1 MIEYFG
7 LSKTTP
13 EERLREI
20 ELRHVERMKALEMGR
35 PLPEVEI
42 AQAKAEEVRIRAT
55 AGWAIVRVIFA
66 VIGPAAVS
74 GIAIG
79 ATSVVLHDASPSMHL
94 PLISTIWVCTAVVC
108 LGIITASL
116 LGGQQMNLSD
126 LLRRSGSRKLT
137 VSGDSMD
144 ADQFGPIEADRLL
157 RSIQK

>member
-1 MIEYFG
+1 MMEYFG
-7 LSKTTP
+7 LHKSTP

-66 VIGPAAVS
+66 VIGPAVIC

-79 ATSVVLHDASPSMHL
+79 ATAVILHEASPSMHL
-94 PLISTIWVCTAVVC
+94 PLICTVWVSAAVVC
-108 LGIITASL
+108 LGMIAGSL
-116 LGGQQMNLSD
+116 LGGQRMSLSD
-126 LLRRSGSRKLT
+126 LLRGPTSRKLT
-137 VSGDSMD
+137 VSGGSMD
-144 ADQFGPIEADRLL
+144 ADEFGPVEADRLL